1 VTTARQDLHHALRAI
16 RRTPAL
22 SVVVTLALALG
33 IGATTAL
40 FGVVDALF
48 LRPLPYTSASALVRV
63 FDVQGDVH
71 QLPASFPEYGDWR
84 QRTSAVFSDV
94 GAFLG
99 QGEVLS
105 GSGDAEQLLGAM
117 VTPNLPTMLGLKPL
131 LGRTFRP
138 DEEGAGETHVVV
150 LSEGLWRERFA
161 ADRGIVGRTITLTG
175 EPFTVI
181 GVFAAGPRTL
191 LPSPWYFARGKGAA
205 FWRPLNLTNQNSP
218 RGLHRMDVIARLRPG
233 ITVQAAS
240 ASLAAITATLRQS
253 GVTKH
258 GIEVSPLA
266 TTLVG
271 DLRTPITLLLGAV
284 GLLLLIA
291 CANVTNLLLARATSR
306 RREFAVR
313 AALGAGRSRLVS
325 LGLLEGVL
333 RGIFGGAAGV
343 GVAYALVAV
352 ARRTLGGSIPRMS
365 ELAIDA
371 PVLATA
377 ILISAVVGVLVGAL
391 PALRASRGDLVNDLR
406 DGARGIGTGFSGETF
421 RRRLMVG
428 EIALSF
434 VLVTT
439 GALLARSFR
448 NLLSVPVG
456 FDPTHL
462 VSARTWLPSA
472 RYRDS
477 LSQITFNARLTDA
490 LASEFGRGTVT
501 LTSALPI
508 EGGTSGSVDIAAGER
523 QSANADMP
531 MVEKRVVGNEYFDV
545 MRTKLVAGRT
555 FGGDDVLRAPPVAIV
570 NEAFAKR
577 WFPNENAVG
586 RQLMFGWGTDA
597 TQTIVGVVADIR
609 EGPLDHG
616 SLPTVYV
623 SASQVPNSFMSAV
636 VRTSRTPDDVGRAY
650 RNALKRLDPALP
662 AMDVRSISDVIGS
675 SVRQRRLLTVVL
687 GGFAMSALLLAAI
700 GLYGVVSY
708 SVAQRTQEF
717 GIRAAIGA
725 QWSDLVGVVLVQTA
739 WLVGLG
745 IVVGVALSV
754 AARRLIDA
762 QLFGV
767 SGGDPAEFV
776 LTAALLAV
784 VGLIASAVPTI
795 RAARVDPLEA
805 LRTE

>member
-1 VTTARQDLHHALRAI
+1 MGTARQDLQHALRAI

-48 LRPLPYTSASALVRV
+48 LRPLSYVSPSALVRV

-117 VTPNLPTMLGLKPL
+117 VTPNLPAMLGLKPL
-131 LGRTFRP
+131 LGRTFRA
-138 DEEGAGETHVVV
+138 DEEGDGQTQVVV

-175 EPFTVI
+175 DPFTVI
-181 GVFAAGPRTL
+181 GVFAAGPQNI
-191 LPSPWYFARGKGAA
+191 LPSPWYFAHGKGAA

-233 ITVQAAS
+233 ITGQAAS
-240 ASLAAITATLRQS
+240 ASLATVAAAIRQS

-258 GIEVSPLA
+258 GIEVAPLA

-271 DLRTPITLLLGAV
+271 DLRTPVALLLGAV

-313 AALGAGRSRLVS
+313 AALGAGRSRLIS

-333 RGIFGGAAGV
+333 RGIGGGAVGV
-343 GVAYALVAV
+343 GIAYALAAV
-352 ARRTLGGSIPRMS
+352 ARRTLSGSIPRMS
-365 ELAIDA
+365 ELTIEA
-371 PVLATA
+371 PVLGAA
-377 ILISAVVGVLVGAL
+377 ILISVVVGILVGAL
-391 PALRASRGDLVNDLR
+391 PALRTSRGDLVNDLR
-406 DGARGIGTGFSGETF
+406 DGARGIGAGFSGDRF

-462 VSARTWLPSA
+462 VSARTWLPSV

-490 LASEFGRGTVT
+490 LVSEFGRGAVT

-508 EGGTSGSVDIAAGER
+508 EGGTSGTVDIAGR
-523 QSANADMP
+523 QFANADMP
-531 MVEKRVVGNEYFDV
+531 MVEKRVVGNEYFEV

-555 FGGDDVLRAPPVAIV
+555 FGGGDVLSAPPVAVV

-577 WFPNENAVG
+577 WFPNEATVG
-586 RQLMFGWGTDA
+586 RQLGFGWGTEA
-597 TQTIVGVVADIR
+597 TQTIVGVVADVR
-609 EGPLDHG
+609 EGPLDRG
-616 SLPTVYV
+616 SMPTVYV
-623 SASQVPNSFMSAV
+623 SASQVPNSFMNAV
-636 VRTSRTPDDVGRAY
+636 VRTSRAPDDVGRAY

-662 AMDVRSISDVIGS
+662 TMDVRSISDVIGS

-687 GGFAMSALLLAAI
+687 GSFAVSALLLAAI

-708 SVAQRTQEF
+708 SVAQRTQEL

-725 QWSDLVGVVLVQTA
+725 QWSDLVGLVLRQTA

-745 IVVGVALSV
+745 TVVGIALSV
-754 AARRLIDA
+754 AVRRLIDA

-776 LTAALLAV
+776 FTAVLLAV
-784 VGLIASAVPTI
+784 VGLVASAVPAV
-795 RAARVDPLEA
+795 RAAGADPLTA
-805 LRTE
+805 LRAE

>member
-1 VTTARQDLHHALRAI
+1 MGTARQDLQHALRAI

-48 LRPLPYTSASALVRV
+48 LRPLPYVSPSALVRV

-117 VTPNLPTMLGLKPL
+117 VTPNLPAMLGLKPL
-131 LGRTFRP
+131 LGRTFRA
-138 DEEGAGETHVVV
+138 DEEGDGQMHVVV

-181 GVFAAGPRTL
+181 GVFAAGPQNI
-191 LPSPWYFARGKGAA
+191 LPSPWYFAHGKGAA

-233 ITVQAAS
+233 ISEQAAS
-240 ASLAAITATLRQS
+240 ASLAAVAAAIQQS

-258 GIEVSPLA
+258 GIEVAPLA

-271 DLRTPITLLLGAV
+271 DLRTPVALLLGAV

-313 AALGAGRSRLVS
+313 AALGAGRSRLIS

-333 RGIFGGAAGV
+333 RGIVGGAAGV
-343 GVAYALVAV
+343 GVAYALAAV

-371 PVLATA
+371 PVLGAA
-377 ILISAVVGVLVGAL
+377 ILISVVVGTLVGAL
-391 PALRASRGDLVNDLR
+391 PALRTSRGDLVNDLR
-406 DGARGIGTGFSGETF
+406 DGARGIGAGFSGDRF

-462 VSARTWLPSA
+462 VSARTWLPSV

-490 LASEFGRGTVT
+490 LASEFGRGAVT

-508 EGGTSGSVDIAAGER
+508 EGGTSGTVDIAGR
-523 QSANADMP
+523 QFANADMP
-531 MVEKRVVGNEYFDV
+531 MVEKRVVGNEYFEV
-545 MRTKLVAGRT
+545 MRTKLVAGRR
-555 FGGDDVLRAPPVAIV
+555 FGGGDVLSAPPVAVV

-577 WFPNENAVG
+577 WFPNEATVG
-586 RQLMFGWGTDA
+586 RQLTFGWGTDA
-597 TQTIVGVVADIR
+597 TQTIVGVVADVR
-609 EGPLDHG
+609 EGPLDRG
-616 SLPTVYV
+616 SMPTVYV
-623 SASQVPNSFMSAV
+623 SASQVPNSFMNAV
-636 VRTSRTPDDVGRAY
+636 VRTNRAPDDVGRAY
-650 RNALKRLDPALP
+650 RKALKRLDPALP
-662 AMDVRSISDVIGS
+662 AMDVRAISDVIGS

-687 GGFAMSALLLAAI
+687 GSFAVSALLLAAI

-725 QWSDLVGVVLVQTA
+725 QWSDLVGLVLRQTA

-754 AARRLIDA
+754 AVRRLIDA

-776 LTAALLAV
+776 FTAALLAV
-784 VGLIASAVPTI
+784 VGLVASAVPTV
-795 RAARVDPLEA
+795 RAAGADPLTA

>member
-1 VTTARQDLHHALRAI
+1 
-16 RRTPAL
+16 
-22 SVVVTLALALG
+22 
-33 IGATTAL
+33 
-40 FGVVDALF
+40 
-48 LRPLPYTSASALVRV
+48 
-63 FDVQGDVH
+63 
-71 QLPASFPEYGDWR
+71 
-84 QRTSAVFSDV
+84 
-94 GAFLG
+94 
-99 QGEVLS
+99 
-105 GSGDAEQLLGAM
+105 
-117 VTPNLPTMLGLKPL
+117 
-131 LGRTFRP
+131 
-138 DEEGAGETHVVV
+138 
-150 LSEGLWRERFA
+150 
-161 ADRGIVGRTITLTG
+161 
-175 EPFTVI
+175 
-181 GVFAAGPRTL
+181 
-191 LPSPWYFARGKGAA
+191 
-205 FWRPLNLTNQNSP
+205 
-218 RGLHRMDVIARLRPG
+218 MDVIARLRPG
-233 ITVQAAS
+233 ISEQAAS
-240 ASLAAITATLRQS
+240 ASLAAVAAAIQQS

-258 GIEVSPLA
+258 GIEVAPLA

-271 DLRTPITLLLGAV
+271 DLRTPVALLLGAV

-313 AALGAGRSRLVS
+313 AALGAGRSRLIS

-333 RGIFGGAAGV
+333 RGIVGGAAGV
-343 GVAYALVAV
+343 GVAYALAAV

-371 PVLATA
+371 PVLGAA
-377 ILISAVVGVLVGAL
+377 ILISVVVGTLVGAL
-391 PALRASRGDLVNDLR
+391 PALRTSRGDLVNDLR
-406 DGARGIGTGFSGETF
+406 DGARGIGAGFSGDRF

-462 VSARTWLPSA
+462 VSARTWLPSV

-490 LASEFGRGTVT
+490 LVSEFGRGAVT

-508 EGGTSGSVDIAAGER
+508 EGGTSGTVDIAGR
-523 QSANADMP
+523 KFANADMS
-531 MVEKRVVGNEYFDV
+531 MVEKRVVGNEYFEV

-555 FGGDDVLRAPPVAIV
+555 FSGDDVLGAQPVAVV

-577 WFPNENAVG
+577 WFPNEATVG
-586 RQLMFGWGTDA
+586 RQLTFGWGTDA
-597 TQTIVGVVADIR
+597 TQTIVGVVADVR
-609 EGPLDHG
+609 EGPLDRG
-616 SLPTVYV
+616 SMPTVYV
-623 SASQVPNSFMSAV
+623 SASQVPNSFMNAV
-636 VRTSRTPDDVGRAY
+636 VRTNRAPDDVGRAY
-650 RNALKRLDPALP
+650 RKALKRLDPALP
-662 AMDVRSISDVIGS
+662 AMDVRAISDVIGS

-687 GGFAMSALLLAAI
+687 GSFAVSALLLAAI

-725 QWSDLVGVVLVQTA
+725 QWSDLVGLVLRQTA

-754 AARRLIDA
+754 AVRRLIDA

-776 LTAALLAV
+776 FTAALLAV
-784 VGLIASAVPTI
+784 VGLVASAVPTV
-795 RAARVDPLEA
+795 RAAGADPLTA

>member
-1 VTTARQDLHHALRAI
+1 MSTARQDLQHAVRAI
-16 RRTPAL
+16 RRTPGL

-40 FGVVDALF
+40 FGVVDTLF
-48 LRPLPYTSASALVRV
+48 LRPLPYVSPSALVRV

-71 QLPASFPEYGDWR
+71 QLPASFPEYVDWR
-84 QRTSAVFSDV
+84 QRTSAVFSGV

-105 GSGDAEQLLGAM
+105 GNGDAEQLLGAM
-117 VTPNLPTMLGLKPL
+117 VSPNLPAMLGLRPL

-138 DEEGAGETHVVV
+138 DEEGDGQTHVVV

-181 GVFAAGPRTL
+181 GVFAAGAEAI
-191 LPSPWYFARGKGAA
+191 LPSRSYIARGKGAA
-205 FWRPLNLTNQNSP
+205 FWRPLNLTSQTSP
-218 RGLHRMDVIARLRPG
+218 RGLHRLDIIARLRPG
-233 ITVQAAS
+233 VSEQAAS
-240 ASLAAITATLRQS
+240 ASLGAVAAALRQS
-253 GVTKH
+253 GVTTH
-258 GIEVSPLA
+258 GIEASPLA
-266 TTLVG
+266 NTLVG
-271 DLRTPITLLLGAV
+271 DLRTPIALLLGAV

-291 CANVTNLLLARATSR
+291 CANVTNLLLARATGR

-313 AALGAGRSRLVS
+313 AALGAARSRLVV

-333 RGIFGGAAGV
+333 RGLIGGTAGV
-343 GVAYALVAV
+343 GVAYALAAV

-365 ELAIDA
+365 ELAIDL
-371 PVLATA
+371 PVLGAA
-377 ILISAVVGVLVGAL
+377 ILISLTVGVLVGTL
-391 PALRASRGDLVNDLR
+391 PALRASRSDLVGDLR
-406 DGARGIGTGFSGETF
+406 DGARGTGGGAGFSGDRF

-434 VLVTT
+434 VLLTT
-439 GALLARSFR
+439 GALLARSFS

-456 FDPTHL
+456 FDPSHL
-462 VSARTWLPSA
+462 VSARTWLPSV

-490 LASEFGRGTVT
+490 LASEFGRGAVT

-508 EGGTSGSVDIAAGER
+508 EGGTSGSIDIVGR
-523 QSANADMP
+523 QFANGDMP
-531 MVEKRVVGNEYFDV
+531 MVEKRIVGNEYFAV
-545 MRTKLVAGRT
+545 LRTKLVAGRT
-555 FGGDDVLRAPPVAIV
+555 FGGGDVLSAPPVAVV

-586 RQLMFGWGTDA
+586 RRFMFGWGTDA
-597 TQTIVGVVADIR
+597 TQAIVGVVADVR
-609 EGPLDHG
+609 EGPLDQG
-616 SLPTVYV
+616 SMPTVYV

-636 VRTSRTPDDVGRAY
+636 IRTNRGPADVGRAY
-650 RNALKRLDPALP
+650 RNVLRRLDPALP
-662 AMDVRSISDVIGS
+662 TMDVRSISDVIGS
-675 SVRQRRLLTVVL
+675 SVRQQRLLTVVL
-687 GGFAMSALLLAAI
+687 GGFAVTALLLAAI
-700 GLYGVVSY
+700 GLFGVVSY

-717 GIRAAIGA
+717 GIRAAVGA
-725 QWSDLVGVVLVQTA
+725 QWTDLVGLVLRQTA

-745 IVVGVALSV
+745 IVVGIALSV
-754 AARRLIDA
+754 AARRLIEA

-767 SGGDPAEFV
+767 SGGDPAALAF
-776 LTAALLAV
+776 TTALLTL
-784 VGLIASAVPTI
+784 VGLIASAVPTV
-795 RAARVDPLEA
+795 RAARADPLEA
-805 LRTE
+805 LRAE

>member
-1 VTTARQDLHHALRAI
+1 MSTARQDLQHATRAI

-48 LRPLPYTSASALVRV
+48 LRPLPYVSPSGLVRV

-117 VTPNLPTMLGLKPL
+117 VTPNLPAMLGLKPL
-131 LGRTFRP
+131 LGRSFRA
-138 DEEGAGETHVVV
+138 DEQGDGQTHVVV
-150 LSEGLWRERFA
+150 LSEGLWRDRFA
-161 ADRGIVGRTITLTG
+161 SDRSIIGRTITLTG

-181 GVFAAGPRTL
+181 GVFAAGPQTI

-205 FWRPLNLTNQNSP
+205 FWRPLNLTTQNSP
-218 RGLHRMDVIARLRPG
+218 RGLHRMDVVARLRPG
-233 ITVQAAS
+233 ITELAAS
-240 ASLAAITATLRQS
+240 ASLGAVAAAIRQS
-253 GVTKH
+253 GLTKH
-258 GIEVSPLA
+258 GIEVAPLA

-271 DLRTPITLLLGAV
+271 DLRTPVALLLGAV

-313 AALGAGRSRLVS
+313 AALGAGRSRLIS
-325 LGLLEGVL
+325 LGLVEGVL
-333 RGIFGGAAGV
+333 RGVVGGAAGV
-343 GVAYALVAV
+343 GVAYALAAV

-371 PVLATA
+371 PVLGAA
-377 ILISAVVGVLVGAL
+377 ILISVAVGVLVGAL
-391 PALRASRGDLVNDLR
+391 PALRTARVDLVNDLR
-406 DGARGIGTGFSGETF
+406 DGARGIGTGFSGDRF

-439 GALLARSFR
+439 GALLAHSFR

-462 VSARTWLPSA
+462 VSARTWLPSV

-490 LASEFGRGTVT
+490 LASEFGRGAVT

-508 EGGTSGSVDIAAGER
+508 EGGTSGSVDIPGR

-545 MRTKLVAGRT
+545 MRTKLVAGRPFT
-555 FGGDDVLRAPPVAIV
+555 GSDVLGAPAVAVV

-577 WFPNENAVG
+577 WFPNETAVG
-586 RQLMFGWGTDA
+586 RQLVFGWGTDA
-597 TQTIVGVVADIR
+597 TQTIIGVVAGVR
-609 EGPLDHG
+609 EGPLDRG
-616 SLPTVYV
+616 SMPAVYV
-623 SASQVPNSFMSAV
+623 SASQVPNSFMNAV
-636 VRTSRTPDDVGRAY
+636 VRTSRGPNDVGRVY
-650 RNALKRLDPALP
+650 RSVLKRLDPAVP

-675 SVRQRRLLTVVL
+675 SVRQRQLLTMVL
-687 GGFAMSALLLAAI
+687 GSFAASALLLAAI

-725 QWSDLVGVVLVQTA
+725 QWSDLVGLVLRQTA
-739 WLVGLG
+739 SLVGLG
-745 IVVGVALSV
+745 TVVGIGLSV
-754 AARRLIDA
+754 AVRRLIDT

-767 SGGDPAEFV
+767 SGVEPAEF
-776 LTAALLAV
+776 LFTAALLAV
-784 VGLIASAVPTI
+784 VGLIASAVPTV
-795 RAARVDPLEA
+795 RAARADPLEA
-805 LRTE
+805 LRAE